1 MTLGQLSYSKNFLE
15 LLKGILL
22 IIRLNN
28 IKMIWYVPYHF
39 MLFKRM
45 IKSMPFSSVHIKKIY
60 VSARTVKSIFKFQIW
75 IPNRHAY

>member
-45 IKSMPFSSVHIKKIY
+45 IKSMPFSSVHIKNY
-60 VSARTVKSIFKFQIW
+60 MFARTVNSIFKFQIW
-75 IPNRHAY
+75 IP